1 MLTATG
7 CGLSVPPLGAHHG
20 PPLGGTSNTTS
31 SGRGCLFSISPALRI
46 SFSVED
52 GNHCY
57 CIVFEYIENLIR
69 KPPGEC
75 PPNILVYYR
84 IP

>member
-31 SGRGCLFSISPALRI
+31 SGRGCLFES
-46 SFSVED
+46 
-52 GNHCY
+52 GQ
-57 CIVFEYIENLIR
+57 IERFDQDLKR
-69 KPPGEC
+69 
-75 PPNILVYYR
+75 VYDVGSSEIAR
-84 IP
+84 QGRPKEKLKN